1 MNDPASALIRVER
14 IRRRAYLTA
23 ASGSVTAHL
32 FILSEQ
38 VRRQQWDS
46 AAAYSLGL
54 LVSAWVLAALT
65 WLRWPTARLS
75 LLIVAVATVS
85 TVSEFAP
92 LLRAPEVQ
100 TGSYLSFLIVV
111 ALWFGLL
118 PLRVAAPA
126 TLLGFLAFAGL
137 AASRPVHDLS
147 LLAYLA
153 CTTIVIGMA
162 SSFGQQ
168 ITAFQQDA
176 AAFQQASLTDPLTGL
191 PNRRAAL
198 GELRRLH
205 GQLRRGEHA
214 GFTLV
219 LLDLDHFKEVN
230 DTRGHAVGDEVL
242 RALGPALRQVLRAD
256 ALLARWGGEEF
267 VLVIPGTGA
276 QEAHAVT
283 TRLDGLTLTLPGP
296 LPEVTFSAGAVLG
309 HEADSVAGLLD
320 LADRR
325 LYAAKRAGRRQLR
338 WDTLGGASRAS

>member
-1 MNDPASALIRVER
+1 MPRNDAAISRVER
-14 IRRRAYLTA
+14 VRRRAYLTA
-23 ASGSVTAHL
+23 AGGAVAAHV
-32 FILSEQ
+32 FIVAEQ
-38 VRRQQWDS
+38 LLRRDWAN
-46 AAAYSLGL
+46 AAAFTLGM
-54 LVSAWVLAALT
+54 LVSAWVVVALA

-75 LLIVAVATVS
+75 GLIVAVVTVS
-85 TVSEFAP
+85 TTAEFVP
-92 LLRAPEVQ
+92 LLRAPEIG
-100 TGSYLSFLIVV
+100 TGSFLSFLIMV

-118 PLRVAAPA
+118 PLRAAVPA
-126 TLLGFLAFAGL
+126 TLVAYLLFAGL
-137 AASRPVHDLS
+137 AASRPTHDLS

-176 AAFQQASLTDPLTGL
+176 VTFEQAALTDPLTEL

-198 GELRRLH
+198 ERLRHLH
-205 GQLRRGEHA
+205 ALVQRGEHA

-219 LLDLDHFKEVN
+219 LLDLDHFKQVN

-276 QEAHAVT
+276 QEARVVT
-283 TRLDGLTLTLPGP
+283 ARLDGLSLRLPVP
-296 LPEVTFSAGAVLG
+296 LPEMTFSAGAVLA

-338 WDTLGGASRAS
+338 WDAAGGSQHAS

>member
-1 MNDPASALIRVER
+1 MSGPLAAMNRVER
-14 IRRRAYLTA
+14 VRRRAYLA
-23 ASGSVTAHL
+23 GAGGSVAAHL
-32 FILSEQ
+32 FIVSEQ
-38 VRRQQWDS
+38 VARRDWAS
-46 AAAYSLGL
+46 AAAFTLGL
-54 LVSAWVLAALT
+54 LISVWVAVVLT

-75 LLIVAVATVS
+75 SLIVTMVTLS
-85 TVSEFAP
+85 TTAEFVP
-92 LLRAPEVQ
+92 LLRAPEIG
-100 TGSYLSFLIVV
+100 TGSFLSFLIMV

-118 PLRVAAPA
+118 PLRAAVPA
-126 TLLGFLAFAGL
+126 TLVAYLLFAGL
-137 AASRPVHDLS
+137 AASRPAHDLS

-168 ITAFQQDA
+168 ITASQQDA
-176 AAFQQASLTDPLTGL
+176 VTFEQAALTDPLTGL

-198 GELRRLH
+198 ERLRHLH
-205 GQLRRGEHA
+205 GLVRRGEHA

-219 LLDLDHFKEVN
+219 LLDLDHFKQVN

-267 VLVIPGTGA
+267 VLVVPGTGA
-276 QEAHAVT
+276 QEAQAVT
-283 TRLDGLTLTLPGP
+283 ARLDGLLLPLPAP

-338 WDTLGGASRAS
+338 WDVPGGSQHAS